1 MVKSGVSWP
10 ESSDEITAE
19 QTGEGGKK
27 CGGAGYP
34 NQPVTRRLLSKCFQ
48 QGRRLKLE
56 SPRRFR
62 ELANV
67 RPKFAKG
74 GYLPAAK
81 RIPMPLVDT
90 EQFDKHYHRV
100 VFSQP
105 MFIAPL
111 GNGLGEILVEV
122 GRLCFGCGHYFE
134 GKSRS
139 AADSI
144 SANNFRCQV

>member
-1 MVKSGVSWP
+1 M
-10 ESSDEITAE
+10 IA
-19 QTGEGGKK
+19 Q
-27 CGGAGYP
+27 
-34 NQPVTRRLLSKCFQ
+34 CFQ

-74 GYLPAAK
+74 GDLPAAK
-81 RIPMPLVDT
+81 RIPMSLVDT
-90 EQFDKHYHRV
+90 EQFDKHCHRV

-122 GRLCFGCGHYFE
+122 GLFCLWCGHYFE
-134 GKSRS
+134 GKSRP

-144 SANNFRCQV
+144 SANSFRCQV

>member
-1 MVKSGVSWP
+1 MVKNCVSWP

-19 QTGEGGKK
+19 QTGKGRKN

-34 NQPVTRRLLSKCFQ
+34 NQSFTRRLLTNCFQ
-48 QGRRLKLE
+48 QDRRLKLE

-74 GYLPAAK
+74 GDFPAAK
-81 RIPMPLVDT
+81 RIPMPLVDA
-90 EQFDKHYHRV
+90 EQFDKHCHRV

-122 GRLCFGCGHYFE
+122 GLFCFWRGHYFE

-144 SANNFRCQV
+144 SANSFRCQV